1 MESRDSIIVTSPMR
15 ERILVAATELFK
27 RLPVAKITMEDVARE
42 TGVVRSTVYKQ
53 FKNKDEL
60 LAALFSH
67 EIRTNH
73 HPAIR
78 AMHGNGLSIDN
89 LTDMF
94 VKELELALDYVLIG
108 NTFDPSKLPGIGELV
123 LASPEIAQVNQ
134 SLWLPI
140 LEDYQR
146 QQLIRQDLSLPQT
159 VRWMTYQHV
168 WLISHPTALTNSAG
182 ERRDYIRR
190 YIFGALEA

>member
-1 MESRDSIIVTSPMR
+1 MR